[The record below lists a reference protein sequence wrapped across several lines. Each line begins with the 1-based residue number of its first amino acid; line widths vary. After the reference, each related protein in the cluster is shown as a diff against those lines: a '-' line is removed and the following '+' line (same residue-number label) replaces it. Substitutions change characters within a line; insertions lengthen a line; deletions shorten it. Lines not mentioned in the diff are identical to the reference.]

1 MSNEGQAVRHSNDP
15 SQVGVVTGETRET
28 GGRCYQKVRLA
39 SGEAKWILHLA
50 LEPVTAAPDALA
62 DLAQANFSK
71 RSALSQ
77 TLTHIRLTG
86 RLADLI
92 YSMESTNTEFHAY
105 QFKPVVKILNAASK
119 GLLIADEV
127 GLGKTIEAGL
137 VWTELVAR
145 YDMQRLLVVCPK
157 SLQEKWRMELSHKF
171 GVRAQAVDAADLLR
185 TLQENERTGEDFALV
200 ATLSGIRAPR
210 NWNDPDEPARGAR
223 ADLAR
228 FLDDRSASEPLF
240 DLVVF
245 DEAHHLRNPD
255 TAQHRT
261 ARQIVDLADYK
272 LMLSATPINLR
283 SEDLRSILRLVE
295 PDLFDRE
302 WIFSELQTENVPIV
316 AAREAALRRDATYED
331 LKEAIAW
338 ITPGRFLKTEGRL
351 GVLSNVLAG
360 KSGPIPAQAKAE
372 LAARLEEMS
381 MLGGIVNRTRRR
393 DVNDFKVQRRPDCRL
408 WSMSEG
414 EREFYEAASNAIVDY
429 ALSADMNE
437 RFLLSNSQ
445 RMLASCLP
453 AAYSRWSG
461 AIADLGIDD
470 PDVVKGT
477 ATPGPLTSMLSSVC
491 GDRDVLA
498 DLKAN
503 DSKLRILLKALTD
516 TWTSHPDE
524 KVIVFSS
531 FRGTIDYLET
541 CLREAGTPCLKM
553 HGSVKRDRNDIL
565 REFQDTNGRMVLL
578 TSEVGGEGLDL
589 QFCRI
594 LVNYDLP
601 WNPMKVEQRIGR
613 IDRIGQK
620 SPSVEVLSLICEGTI
635 EERIYRRLY
644 ERLNLIVQTLG
655 GYEPILGDIVRELE
669 NRLLD
674 PTLSPQEAEEEL
686 DRQASAAE
694 ARRLQEEAL
703 EKEAAGLIAHGDMI
717 LHRIQR
723 THEQQR
729 WIQPFELYEYVSGAL
744 RTAFPGTQLDRAPTE
759 YEAYDFAFTA
769 AGHLAF
775 REFLEERSK
784 RFKTDL
790 RRQEKIRIVFGKPP
804 ENMRGV
810 RLEAVTTS
818 HPLVRFAAK
827 IRGDAG
833 RGLAVRPAV
842 AGVLPRPEPLAHLP
856 LGRYGLVVQK
866 WSTGGATPQDRL
878 VYAALHLDAGL
889 VVSSEDAEALA
900 MSAAR
905 DMTQAV
911 VSATDAANAAQAI
924 SATLIQK
931 HLDSEFQVFF
941 ETEEAAHSDKRETL
955 IAVFQQQLNA
965 HRDRVER
972 LNDERLREGGN
983 RAKIVPAER
992 AKLAKY
998 VALMDHKIAQARAAS
1013 DFDCSDP
1020 ETHAAAIVELV

>member
-1 MSNEGQAVRHSNDP
+1 MFEEGLAVRHRSDP
-15 SQVGVVTGETRET
+15 SQVGVTTGESKET
-28 GGRCYQKVRLA
+28 GGRRYSKVKL
-39 SGEAKWILHLA
+39 STGDLKWMLEMSLEA
-50 LEPVTAAPDALA
+50 VTTVPDALA
-62 DLAQANFSK
+62 DLAKAAFSK

-157 SLQEKWRMELSHKF
+157 SLQEKWRLELSQKF

-185 TLQENERTGEDFALV
+185 TLEEHERTGEDFALV
-200 ATLSGIRAPR
+200 ATLSGIRAPKE
-210 NWNDPDEPARGAR
+210 WDSPDAPRKGAR

-228 FLDDRSASEPLF
+228 FFHERAAAEPLF

-245 DEAHHLRNPD
+245 DEAHHLRNSE
-255 TAQHRT
+255 TAQHKT
-261 ARQIVDLADYK
+261 ARQIVDLSDYK

-283 SEDLRSILRLVE
+283 SADLQAILRLVE
-295 PDLFDRE
+295 PDLFDRD
-302 WIFSELQTENVPIV
+302 WIFNELQSENIPVV
-316 AAREAALRRDATYED
+316 AAREAALRKDATFED
-331 LKEAIAW
+331 LNDAIEW
-338 ITPGRFLKTEGRL
+338 IRPGRFLKTEGRL
-351 GVLSNVLAG
+351 GVLRNILMG
-360 KSGPIPAQAKAE
+360 KSGPIPAQDKAM

-393 DVNDFKVQRRPDCRL
+393 DVNDFKVQRRPQSCV
-408 WSMSEG
+408 WSMSED
-414 EREFYEAASNAIVDY
+414 ERAFYDAASRAIVQY
-429 ALSADMNE
+429 AVDADVNE

-453 AAYSRWSG
+453 AAYARWSD
-461 AIADLGIDD
+461 AVIDPGIDD
-470 PDVVKGT
+470 PDEETT
-477 ATPGPLTSMLSSVC
+477 ASPKGPLSTMLSSVC
-491 GDRDVLA
+491 GD
-498 DLKAN
+498 AN
-503 DSKLRILLKALTD
+503 VQRALEASDNKLRILFDALRQSWGQD
-516 TWTSHPDE
+516 PDE
-524 KVIVFSS
+524 KIIVFSS
-531 FRGTIDYLET
+531 FRGTIDYLDKR
-541 CLREAGTPCLKM
+541 LRAAGMPCVKM

-565 REFQDTNGRMVLL
+565 REFQNTDGPMVLL

-589 QFCRI
+589 QFSRTLI
-594 LVNYDLP
+594 NYDLP

-613 IDRIGQK
+613 IDRIGQR

-635 EERIYRRLY
+635 EERVYTRLY
-644 ERLNLIVQTLG
+644 ERLGLIVQTLG
-655 GYEPILGDIVRELE
+655 GYEPILGDLVRELE
-669 NRLLD
+669 SRLLD
-674 PTLSPQEAEEEL
+674 PNLSPEEAEAEI

-694 ARRLQEEAL
+694 ARRIQEEAL

-729 WIQPFELYEYVSGAL
+729 WIQPFELYDYVSGAIQP
-744 RTAFPGTQLDRAPTE
+744 AFPGTVLERAATD
-759 YEAYDFAFTA
+759 YDAYDFTFSA

-775 REFLEERSK
+775 RTFMDERAK

-790 RRQEKIRIVFGKPP
+790 RRQEKVRIVFGKPP
-804 ENMRGV
+804 SHVRGV
-810 RLEAVTTS
+810 RLESVTTS

-827 IRGDAG
+827 LRDSG
-833 RGLAVRPAV
+833 RALAARPAV
-842 AGVLPRPEPLAHLP
+842 AGSLPRPEALTHLP

-866 WSTGGATPQDRL
+866 WSAGGATPQDRL
-878 VYAALHLDAGL
+878 VYAAVHLDTGHVIA
-889 VVSSEDAEALA
+889 SEDAEGLTMA
-900 MSAAR
+900 AAR
-905 DMTQAV
+905 DMAPA
-911 VSATDAANAAQAI
+911 ATSLNDAAAAALAI
-924 SATLIQK
+924 QTRLIDEQ
-931 HLDSEFQVFF
+931 LASEFNIFF
-941 ETEEAAHSDKRETL
+941 ETEEATHSDKRETL
-955 IAVFQQQLNA
+955 IAVLQQQLDA
-965 HRDRVER
+965 HRDRIER

-983 RAKIVPAER
+983 RARIVPAER

-998 VALMDHKIAQARAAS
+998 VALMDHRINQAQAAS
-1013 DFDCSDP
+1013 DFDCSEP
-1020 ETHAAAIVELV
+1020 ETHATAIVELV